1 MIVIADSNIFY
12 SSLIT
17 PNGSIATILKDK
29 NMQFL
34 APDYIIEEVKEHLDD
49 IAKRIK
55 NTKTKKQLLADLNA
69 LLKNVNIIALSVLTK
84 KNIEK
89 AITIVKDIDEDDYP
103 FVAMH
108 FQYKHKIWSRD
119 QKLINGL
126 TEKDKNLYSNKQLCH
141 LAKLFFL
148 ISNTFANLLI
158 SKLFLPLREN

>member
-126 TEKDKNLYSNKQLCH
+126 TEKGYSHFFITTEELGGHLYK
-141 LAKLFFL
+141 K
-148 ISNTFANLLI
+148 
-158 SKLFLPLREN
+158 K